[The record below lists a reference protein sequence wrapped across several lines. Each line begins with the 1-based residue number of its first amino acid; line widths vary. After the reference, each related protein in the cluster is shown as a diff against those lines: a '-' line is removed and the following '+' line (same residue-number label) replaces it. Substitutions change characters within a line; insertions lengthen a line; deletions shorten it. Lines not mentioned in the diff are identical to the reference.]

1 MRKLLT
7 GILALVLVF
16 GLASV
21 DTAQAALKGEYKLT
35 MNVTTDTAWGQG
47 GVKFAE
53 LVKDYTGGKVNVK
66 VYPSAQLVGGDQMR
80 QAEMV
85 SSGAIDFMLNSTI
98 NIAPIIPE
106 CNAFPL
112 HVPQLRI
119 R

>member
-66 VYPSAQLVGGDQMR
+66 VYPSAQLVGGDLWAVATSDLDLANHEVEFPPMIGN
-80 QAEMV
+80 
-85 SSGAIDFMLNSTI
+85 SAI
-98 NIAPIIPE
+98 
-106 CNAFPL
+106 
-112 HVPQLRI
+112 QLTARLEAVESQTSP
-119 R
+119 